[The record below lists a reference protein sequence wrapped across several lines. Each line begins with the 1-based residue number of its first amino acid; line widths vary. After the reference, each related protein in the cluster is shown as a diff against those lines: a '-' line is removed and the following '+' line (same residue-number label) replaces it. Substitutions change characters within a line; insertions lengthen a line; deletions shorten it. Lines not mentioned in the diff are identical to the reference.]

1 MKIFFWLS
9 KLSPTAM
16 DEQVLPEPNPW
27 YNNSPR

>member
-9 KLSPTAM
+9 KLSATAI
-16 DEQVLPEPNPW
+16 DEQVLPEPKPC